1 MEAVYEHSMMK
12 RYLEK
17 EVHERLVLDDMA
29 TDRGW
34 RHSGIGEMHYTA
46 EIARTGSRSLEVRV
60 PFRDEEYLRAH
71 SEHGSLTCSQGGRA
85 SVSLHFDP
93 PQDWTPFNRISFW
106 VYVHPSTMHSYAFN
120 LAFNCEGCQAG
131 PVTPL
136 SVHFVQDLEPG
147 RWNHIVW
154 EIPDLQRDRVTSF
167 HFGQLLRGHGPE
179 EGGIVTYNIDR
190 VELQKVDCEHYRGWE
205 VAPGRISFSHVGYRP
220 TGRKVALAAG
230 TGADE
235 FELILAANRESVA
248 RLAVERIENERG
260 RFEVLDFSGFMQP
273 GRYLLRCGGVESQPF
288 DIRDDVWYGTIE
300 KVLNFYY
307 GQRCGFPV
315 PGVHGVCHADLR
327 GRRDDEMKVINGG
340 WHDAG
345 DLSQGSF
352 RTGPSLYGML
362 RNYAELCR
370 RDAEP
375 TLRDRLLEEIR
386 WGLDWLL
393 KTRFGDGYR
402 ITWYSA
408 RIYTDNEIGT
418 FDDTIAKARNVP
430 FENFLF
436 AGVAAYAAQVLGE
449 ADPERAEQALEA
461 AAEDYR
467 ATMDGREDW
476 SDATRDE
483 AAYGAL
489 AAVQL
494 YRATGDEAY
503 ADDAVEFGR
512 LLLGCQEQTFVDG
525 IPIAGYFY
533 RDTSRTRVVHDHHM
547 SFESV
552 PMTALEALC
561 GAFPEH
567 SDWMEWYG
575 AALVYSQFF
584 QAPGARV
591 SAPYYMLAS
600 SVWSRAEAER
610 MAESCRERGQD
621 PDAIIRQ
628 YEDGTE
634 IGDGYCLRVFPIWP
648 NNRQHG
654 GTGCQLAST
663 VALSAAARMRNSLEL
678 QELAASQFQWVLGA
692 NPFSQSLMYGEGYDF
707 QPLFAYCMRDMVG
720 ALPVGM
726 DCMASDEPWW
736 TCFNDSDYKEI
747 WVVPTARFLEA
758 ITYVA
763 TPARVEGTAAAH
775 GRFIEH
781 STGKW
786 TEVSG
791 DFAVDLPPGQYV
803 VECGTMQRRVDLLA
817 GSNYTFRLDP
827 ADWIG
832 IVLFG
837 GEARTDG
844 CVEVRATVRGA
855 GEHTLELRALNG
867 TLDAST
873 AHLDLGAEG
882 EETLTWDLKVAHADR
897 PWAVVAIPD
906 GDHALRAEAFG
917 APHSEWPG

>member
-1 MEAVYEHSMMK
+1 ME
-12 RYLEK
+12 
-17 EVHERLVLDDMA
+17 
-29 TDRGW
+29 TDSGW
-34 RHSGIGEMHYTA
+34 RHSGIGETSYTA
-46 EIARTGSRSLEVRV
+46 EIVRTGTRSLELVV

-71 SEHGSLTCSQGGRA
+71 SENGSLTCSQGGGVSA
-85 SVSLHFDP
+85 SLHFDP
-93 PQDWTPFNRISFW
+93 PQDWTPFNRISLW

-120 LAFNCEGCQAG
+120 LAFDCEGCEAG

-147 RWNHIVW
+147 RWNHVVW
-154 EIPDLQRDRVTSF
+154 EIPDLQRDRVSSF

-179 EGGIVTYNIDR
+179 EGGTVTYNIDR
-190 VELQKVDCEHYRGWE
+190 IDLQRVDCEHYRGWE
-205 VAPGRISFSHVGYRP
+205 VAPGRVSFSHVGYRAG
-220 TGRKVALAAG
+220 GRRMALATG

-235 FELILAANRESVA
+235 FELVRARDGKTVA
-248 RLAVERIENERG
+248 RLPVERTENERG
-260 RFEVLDFSGFMQP
+260 CFEVLDFGGPREP
-273 GRYLLRCGGVESQPF
+273 GRYLLRCGEATSGAF
-288 DIRDDVWYGTIE
+288 DVSNDIWYGTIE

-327 GRRDDEMKVINGG
+327 GRHGDEMKVINGG

-362 RNYAELCR
+362 RNYDEMCR
-370 RDAEP
+370 RDVEP
-375 TLRDRLLEEIR
+375 KLRDRLLEEIR

-402 ITWYSA
+402 VTWFSA
-408 RIYTDNEIGT
+408 RVYTDNEIGT

-436 AGVAAYAAQVLGE
+436 AGVAACASRVLAE
-449 ADPERAEQALEA
+449 ADPDRAARSLQAA
-461 AAEDYR
+461 VEDYG
-467 ATMDGREDW
+467 ATMDGRDDW

-494 YRATGDEAY
+494 HRATGEEAY

-512 LLLGCQEQTFVDG
+512 LLLRCQEQSFVDG

-533 RDTSRTRVVHDHHM
+533 RDTSRTRVIHDHHM

-561 GAFPEH
+561 DAFPDH
-567 SDWMEWYG
+567 GDWMEWYG
-575 AALVYSQFF
+575 AALIYSEFF
-584 QAPGARV
+584 QARGATA
-591 SAPYYMLAS
+591 SAPYYLLAN
-600 SVWSRAEAER
+600 SVWSRAEIDR
-610 MAESCRERGQD
+610 MADHFRERGQD
-621 PDAIIRQ
+621 PEPILRQ
-628 YEDGTE
+628 YEDGRE
-634 IGDGYCLRVFPIWP
+634 IGDGYRLRVFPIWP

-663 VALSAAARMRNSLEL
+663 VALSAAARLRNSLTL
-678 QELAASQFQWVLGA
+678 QELAVRQFEWVLGA

-707 QPLFAYCMRDMVG
+707 QPLFAYCLRDLVG

-726 DCMASDEPWW
+726 DCMANDEPWW

-747 WVVPTARFLEA
+747 WVVPTARFLEGIA
-758 ITYVA
+758 YAA
-763 TPARVEGTAAAH
+763 TPARVEGTAAAK
-775 GRFIEH
+775 GCFLEH
-781 STGKW
+781 ETGTW
-786 TEVSG
+786 TGVSG
-791 DFAVDLPPGQYV
+791 DFALNLPPGEYV
-803 VECGTMQRRVDLLA
+803 IECGDMQRRINLLA
-817 GSNYTFRLDP
+817 GSSYRLNLDP

-837 GEARTDG
+837 GEARDDG
-844 CVEVRATVRGA
+844 CVEITAAVRGA
-855 GEHTLELRALNG
+855 GEHGLELRALNG
-867 TLDAST
+867 TLDRSEQ
-873 AHLDLGAEG
+873 HLDLGAG
-882 EETLTWDLKVAHADR
+882 AEETLTWRLDVADADR

-906 GDHALRAEAFG
+906 GDHTLRAEAFG
-917 APHSEWPG
+917 SHSSYRES